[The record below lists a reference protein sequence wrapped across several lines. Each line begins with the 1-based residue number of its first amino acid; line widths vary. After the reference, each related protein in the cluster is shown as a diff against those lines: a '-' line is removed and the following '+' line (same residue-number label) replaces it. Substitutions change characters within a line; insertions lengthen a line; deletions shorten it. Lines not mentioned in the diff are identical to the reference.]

1 MSTPSNRPLSPH
13 LQIYRPQLTS
23 VLSITHRI
31 TGVALSVGTI
41 VLLYWLQAAARG
53 PAAYAEAK
61 ALLGDGFIQLLLAG
75 WTWAFFYHLSNGIRH
90 LFWDAG
96 KGFDIPSAYAS
107 GYTVIGSSV
116 VFTLLVWGYVL
127 AVPGGAA

>member
-23 VLSITHRI
+23 VLSITHRA
-31 TGVALSVGTI
+31 TGVALSLGTV

-53 PAAYAEAK
+53 PEAYAAAK
-61 ALLGDGFIQLLLAG
+61 ALLGDGFVQLVLAG
-75 WTWAFFYHLSNGIRH
+75 WSWAFFYHLCNGLRH

-96 KGFDIPSAYAS
+96 KGFELTSVYAS
-107 GYTVIGSSV
+107 GYTVLGASV
-116 VFTLLVWGYVL
+116 VLTVLVWACVMAAPG
-127 AVPGGAA
+127 AVA

>member
-23 VLSITHRI
+23 VLSITHRA
-31 TGVALSVGTI
+31 TGVALAVGTV

-53 PAAYAEAK
+53 PEAYLAAR
-61 ALLGDGFIQLLLAG
+61 ALLGHGVVQLILAG
-75 WTWAFFYHLSNGIRH
+75 WSWAFFYHLCNGIRH

-96 KGFDIPSAYAS
+96 KGFEISSVYTS
-107 GYTVIGSSV
+107 GYTVIGASLV
-116 VFTLLVWGYVL
+116 LTALVWACVM
-127 AVPGGAA
+127 AAPGGAA